1 MEASYGMSDKSK
13 LQTQLERVIL
23 CVGDIIVDTISGG
36 GGTLIARRRHI
47 DIEEDDVYLWE
58 IKWFN
63 IASQEYVPSPIREES
78 ELKLSIVGLV
88 FAALSHWK
96 WQWAVLDS
104 QTLSYLHGVSPRF
117 DTAEEAE
124 RWIARASR

>member
-1 MEASYGMSDKSK
+1 MKASYGMSDKSK

-63 IASQEYVPSPIREES
+63 TASREHVPSPIREES
-78 ELKLSIVGLV
+78 ELKLSIVAG
-88 FAALSHWK
+88 
-96 WQWAVLDS
+96 
-104 QTLSYLHGVSPRF
+104 TYILHSVNGKTF
-117 DTAEEAE
+117 E
-124 RWIARASR
+124 RLHI